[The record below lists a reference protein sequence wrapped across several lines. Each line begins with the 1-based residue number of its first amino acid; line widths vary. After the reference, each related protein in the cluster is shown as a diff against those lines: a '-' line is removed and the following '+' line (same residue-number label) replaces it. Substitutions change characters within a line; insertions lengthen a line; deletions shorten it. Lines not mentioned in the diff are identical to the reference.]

1 MSEKERVI
9 RVKRLRIVADELVI
23 EPGRILI
30 KRPGREKKE
39 QEKEGFRGEV
49 LE

>member
-9 RVKRLRIVADELVI
+9 RVKRLRIVTDELVI
-23 EPGRILI
+23 EPSKILI

-39 QEKEGFRGEV
+39 QKEESFRGEV

>member
-9 RVKRLRIVADELVI
+9 RVKRLRIVTDELVI

-30 KRPGREKKE
+30 KRPGKERKE
-39 QEKEGFRGEV
+39 QEEKGFRGEV